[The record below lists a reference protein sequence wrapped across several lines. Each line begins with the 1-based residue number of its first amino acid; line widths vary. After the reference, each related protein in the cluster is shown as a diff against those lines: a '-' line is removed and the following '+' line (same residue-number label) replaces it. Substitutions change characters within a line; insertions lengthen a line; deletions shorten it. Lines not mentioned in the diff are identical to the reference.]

1 MAGRGVAH
9 APVFRHHATMGK
21 HQPGAGG
28 ARRAQAGAPTAS
40 WQFVIERERVAVG
53 RFNAAMAQTLRT
65 FAPEAALR
73 ALQVSLDEL
82 LTNVIMHA
90 EHAAGPIEVE
100 VERVADAL
108 DTTIRYIAREFDP
121 TAWKPA
127 APGTSVA
134 ATRIGGLGI
143 ALVRSLMDDFRY
155 SYDDGRN
162 VVRLRKRC

>member
-1 MAGRGVAH
+1 
-9 APVFRHHATMGK
+9 MGK
-21 HQPGAGG
+21 HERNAGD

-40 WQFVIERERVAVG
+40 WRFVIERERAAIG
-53 RFNAAMAQTLRT
+53 RFNAAVEQTLRT
-65 FAPEAALR
+65 FAPESALR

-100 VERVADAL
+100 IERVADTL
-108 DTTIRYIAREFDP
+108 DTTIRYSAHEFDP

-127 APGTSVA
+127 VRNTSIA
-134 ATRIGGLGI
+134 TTRIGGLGI

-155 SYDDGRN
+155 AYDDGRN
-162 VVRLRKRC
+162 VVSLRKRC